1 MIYVDT
7 SIFVALCTS
16 EPKSDAVDKWH
27 NNSSAKMISSTWAFT
42 EFSSALSLKV
52 RTNQITEQQSREA
65 WKKFDTLCQNDIELL
80 PIESKTYYS
89 AGILVIDGKS
99 NLRAGDA
106 LHLAAAKAFKAKSI
120 ITLDKLL
127 QKNASRLKIKTIV
140 I

>member
-127 QKNASRLKIKTIV
+127 QKNASRLKIKAIV

>member
-7 SIFVALCTS
+7 SIFLALCTT

-27 NNSSAKMISSTWAFT
+27 DGSSAKMISSTWTFT

-52 RTNQITEQQSREA
+52 RTNQITEKQSREA
-65 WKKFDTLCQNDIELL
+65 WKKFDILCQNDIELL
-80 PIESKTYYS
+80 PIENKTYYS
-89 AGILVIDGKS
+89 AGILVIDSKS

-106 LHLAAAKAFKAKSI
+106 LHLAAAKSLKAKSI
-120 ITLDKLL
+120 VTLDKVLE
-127 QKNASRLKIKTIV
+127 KNASRIKIKTIA

>member
-7 SIFVALCTS
+7 SIFVALCTT

-27 NNSSAKMISSTWAFT
+27 ESSSAKMISSTWAFT

-52 RTNQITEQQSREA
+52 RSNQITEKQSREA
-65 WKKFDTLCQNDIELL
+65 WKKFDTLCQNDIELM

-89 AGILVIDGKS
+89 AGILVIDSKS

-106 LHLAAAKAFKAKSI
+106 LHLAVAKYFKAKSI
-120 ITLDKLL
+120 ITLDKVLE
-127 QKNASRLKIKTIV
+127 KNASRLKIKTIV

>member
-7 SIFVALCTS
+7 SIFVALCTT

-27 NNSSAKMISSTWAFT
+27 ESSSAKMISSTWAFT

-52 RTNQITEQQSREA
+52 RSNQITEKQSREA
-65 WKKFDTLCQNDIELL
+65 WKKFDTLCQNDIELM

-89 AGILVIDGKS
+89 AGILVIDSKS
-99 NLRAGDA
+99 NLRASDA
-106 LHLAAAKAFKAKSI
+106 LHLAAAKYFKAKSI
-120 ITLDKLL
+120 ITLDKVFE
-127 QKNASRLKIKTIV
+127 KNASRLKIKTIV

>member
-7 SIFVALCTS
+7 SIFVALCTT

-27 NNSSAKMISSTWAFT
+27 ENSSAKMISSTWTFT

-52 RTNQITEQQSREA
+52 RTNQITEKQSREA

-89 AGILVIDGKS
+89 AGILVIDSKS

-106 LHLAAAKAFKAKSI
+106 LHLAVAKALKAKSL
-120 ITLDKLL
+120 ITLDKVLE
-127 QKNASRLKIKTIV
+127 KNASRLKIKTI
-140 I
+140 II

>member
-7 SIFVALCTS
+7 SIFVALCTT

-27 NNSSAKMISSTWAFT
+27 NDSSAKMISSTWAFT

-52 RTNQITEQQSREA
+52 RTNQITEKQSREA
-65 WKKFDTLCQNDIELL
+65 WKKFDILCQNDIELF

-89 AGILVIDGKS
+89 AGILVIDSKS

-106 LHLAAAKAFKAKSI
+106 LHIAVAKAFKAKSI
-120 ITLDKLL
+120 ITLDKVFE
-127 QKNASRLKIKTIV
+127 KNASRLKIKTIV